1 MKEDKMSHILEAKET
16 VHQPAREVELKQNKV
31 TILELTKG
39 KIRDEPVK
47 DELLKKLQK
56 SAAETGGISRI
67 EITSGGQLSRNAV
80 LKRSGGK
87 STTKV
92 NGKKERLGKTTNHD
106 HGNAADFIVFDM
118 DNKIIRPD
126 NPANEKLLTKFS
138 ANMFKN
144 GFTNVGAGN
153 GYMGGIAIHAGIG
166 ANKNIWG
173 KGGKRANAPDWL
185 IKGQNKA
192 LSGGF
197 IKAKSLPVGQRDRII
212 RTIIGEGAGESD
224 VGQAAIA
231 HVIFNRVN
239 AKGFGN
245 DIMQV
250 TGAPLQF
257 SAWNEKDNGG
267 NALVRKHGPNS
278 PLYKQV
284 GVIVDGVVDG
294 EILDPTGGATH
305 YFAPKAMK
313 NNQPPI
319 WWNVEKN
326 KAGGSISIGNH
337 VFAGDPAKAN
347 LNPAKVNVAN
357 EYSIDYD
364 AVNRGTTNPF
374 DLRAQEQENAR
385 NQAEERYNNAVNN
398 GALNAQANNL
408 NMILA
413 YQEAMRKQLEKQS
426 NQSIINEG
434 LERIERQTSQAL
446 ANADQF

>member
-1 MKEDKMSHILEAKET
+1 MSHILEAKET
-16 VHQPAREVELKQNKV
+16 VHEPAREIEIKQNEV

-47 DELLKKLQK
+47 DVLLKNLQK
-56 SAAETGGISRI
+56 SAKETGGISRI

-92 NGKKERLGKTTNHD
+92 NGKKERLGSTTNHD

-118 DNKIIRPD
+118 KGKPIRPD
-126 NPANEKLLTKFS
+126 NEANEKLLTKFS
-138 ANMFKN
+138 TNLFKN
-144 GFTNVGAGN
+144 GFTNIGAGN
-153 GYMGGIAIHAGIG
+153 GYMGGLAIHAGIG
-166 ANKNIWG
+166 ANENVWG
-173 KGGKRANAPDWL
+173 AGGKRANAPNWL
-185 IKGQNKA
+185 INA
-192 LSGGF
+192 RNIASAGGF
-197 IKAKSLPVGQRDRII
+197 VKAKSLPDEHRDRLI
-212 RTIIGEGAGESD
+212 RTIIGEGAGESA

-245 DIMQV
+245 DVMQV
-250 TGAPLQF
+250 TSAPLQF

-267 NALVRKHGPNS
+267 NDLVRKHGPNS

-284 GVIVDGVVDG
+284 GAIVDDVVDG
-294 EILDPTGGATH
+294 ETLDPTGGATH
-305 YFAPKAMK
+305 YFSPRNMK

-319 WWNVEKN
+319 WWNVEKD

-347 LNPAKVNVAN
+347 LNPAEVNVAN

-364 AVNRGTTNPF
+364 AVNRSTTNPF
-374 DLRAQEQENAR
+374 DLRAREQENAR
-385 NQAEERYNNAVNN
+385 NQAEERRNKAVSN
-398 GALNAQANNL
+398 GAINAQANNTD
-408 NMILA
+408 MILA
-413 YQEAMRKQLEKQS
+413 YQEAMRKQLEKET
-426 NQSIINEG
+426 NQSIINES